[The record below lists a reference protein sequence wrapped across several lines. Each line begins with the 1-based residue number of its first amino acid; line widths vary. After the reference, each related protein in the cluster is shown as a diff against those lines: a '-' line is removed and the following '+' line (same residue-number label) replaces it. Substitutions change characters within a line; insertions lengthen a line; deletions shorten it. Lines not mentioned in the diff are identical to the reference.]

1 MAAGRHGGYRD
12 HEFRE
17 READVDVSRG
27 KEYYFSREELAR
39 ERERDGHRMHAVER
53 GRDRDFRD
61 RVRVRHRDL
70 REREVVNGV
79 YHSSSNVNNSGSGGS
94 RRTNRSG
101 FSIRASDREPGE
113 LSSGSGSD
121 EPDDSEP
128 RAREN
133 GDPASENG
141 ARLVPEKK
149 RKFSPI
155 VWDIEEKQKNNF
167 SRNRAD
173 PPILPLPP
181 PPPLPQGLQ
190 PSPYRNLSGVVQSS
204 LAPNILNKLES
215 SPIEAEAEHMESS
228 ARISPAS
235 FPDHDEGTEQN
246 IRHPEEEEY
255 VPTRNISASRWA
267 NENDSPRD
275 EGEVSEEENRSKK
288 RKQMSQTEAMGSKR
302 VPTPELGEVIREGS
316 ERSKSSGS
324 SGDGHQ
330 SVSSSEDGVD
340 LDENDLMDID
350 QEDGNG
356 DPGVHHSDTDN
367 DGVHDS
373 VTSVKPL
380 APPQRSINMLRG
392 CRSVDE
398 FEKLNK
404 IDEGTYG
411 VVFRARDKKTDD
423 IVALKKVKMAKER
436 EGFPLT
442 SLREINILLSFHH
455 PSIVDVK
462 EVVVG
467 SDLNQIFMVME
478 YMEHDLK
485 GLMETMKQPFSQSEV
500 KCLMLQLLEG
510 IKYLHDNWV
519 LHRDLKTSNL
529 LLNNRG
535 ELKIC
540 DFGLARQYGSPLK
553 PYTHLVVTLWY
564 RAPELLLGAKEYSTA
579 IDMWSLGC
587 IMAELLAKEPL
598 FSGKSEIDQL
608 DKIFKTLGTPS
619 EKIWPGFAK
628 LPGVRVNYTK
638 QPYNRLREKFPPASF
653 SGRPIL
659 SEAGFDLLNKLLTYD
674 PEKRITADAAL
685 NHDWF
690 REVPLPKSKDFMPTF
705 PAQHAQDRRLRRIM
719 KSPDPLE
726 ELRRKELQQGDLV
739 GAGGL
744 FG

>member
-17 READVDVSRG
+17 READFDVSRG
-27 KEYYFSREELAR
+27 KEYYFSREEFARER
-39 ERERDGHRMHAVER
+39 ERERDGHRGHVIER
-53 GRDRDFRD
+53 RRDRDIRD
-61 RVRVRHRDL
+61 KVKIRQRDVK
-70 REREVVNGV
+70 ERDVVNGG
-79 YHSSSNVNNSGSGGS
+79 YYAFPNMNNSGSGGS
-94 RRTNRSG
+94 HRSKHSG
-101 FSIRASDREPGE
+101 VPVRASDREPGE

-121 EPDDSEP
+121 DPD
-128 RAREN
+128 A
-133 GDPASENG
+133 PASGVKDNKDLSSENG

-155 VWDIEEKQKNNF
+155 VWDIEEKQKNCF
-167 SRNRAD
+167 SGNKAD
-173 PPILPLPP
+173 PPNLPLPP
-181 PPPLPQGLQ
+181 PPPLPEGSH
-190 PSPYRNLSGVVQSS
+190 PSPYHNLNDVVQPS
-204 LAPNILNKLES
+204 LGPIGLSKLES
-215 SPIEAEAEHMESS
+215 STVEAEIALRSVGLMAVESS
-228 ARISPAS
+228 AGLFPAPS
-235 FPDHDEGTEQN
+235 EHDEGTGQD
-246 IRHPEEEEY
+246 IRHLEEEEY

-267 NENDSPRD
+267 NANDSPRD
-275 EGEVSEEENRSKK
+275 GGEVSEEESRSKK
-288 RKQMSQTEAMGSKR
+288 RKQMPQPESIGSKR
-302 VPTPELGEVIREGS
+302 VPSPELGEVIREGS
-316 ERSKSSGS
+316 EGARSKSSGS
-324 SGDGHQ
+324 GRDGHQ
-330 SVSSSEDGVD
+330 SASASEDEVE
-340 LDENDLMDID
+340 LDENDYMDVD

-356 DPGVHHSDTDN
+356 DANFHQSDTDV
-367 DGVHDS
+367 DGVNDS
-373 VTSVKPL
+373 YMTVKPI
-380 APPQRSINMLRG
+380 ASPQRSINMLRG

-411 VVFRARDKKTDD
+411 VVFRARDKKTGE

-619 EKIWPGFAK
+619 EKIWAGFAK
-628 LPGVRVNYTK
+628 LPAVRVNYTK
-638 QPYNRLREKFPPASF
+638 QP
-653 SGRPIL
+653 L
-659 SEAGFDLLNKLLTYD
+659 SSQL
-674 PEKRITADAAL
+674 
-685 NHDWF
+685 
-690 REVPLPKSKDFMPTF
+690 
-705 PAQHAQDRRLRRIM
+705 
-719 KSPDPLE
+719 
-726 ELRRKELQQGDLV
+726 
-739 GAGGL
+739 
-744 FG
+744 